1 MFIDTRMNVTPKAE
15 GWNEMS
21 GGWPARFAEYQSVNA
36 NGVAIDLS
44 GRKTIFAESHA
55 NNPVLTADEAASYS
69 NMTAMFGDWQPTVL
83 TEQAP
88 VPTNVKAAGLT
99 MTWDDSNYA
108 LLWAVCKDGVVVDF
122 TTAPTYTATVAGS
135 YSVRAAN
142 EMGGLSQPSASVQL
156 GGASALTDVKHD
168 MTTDQPK
175 YNLKGQRVADS
186 SKGLIITQGRKYL
199 NR

>member
-1 MFIDTRMNVTPKAE
+1 MNVTPKAE

-142 EMGGLSQPSASVQL
+142 EMGGLSQPSPVGRRL
-156 GGASALTDVKHD
+156 GPDRRQA
-168 MTTDQPK
+168 
-175 YNLKGQRVADS
+175 
-186 SKGLIITQGRKYL
+186 
-199 NR
+199 